1 MISLQGKQKD
11 KKRKNEANKMKNS
24 KKTLLTIVAGVS
36 VAILCMLAYYG
47 ICMFMLQNN
56 MQSSNL
62 HGISIMVIAIC
73 SWLALNSNKKNDKK
87 VVE

>member
-1 MISLQGKQKD
+1 MIRLQGKQKD
-11 KKRKNEANKMKNS
+11 EKRKNEVNKMKNS

-36 VAILCMLAYYG
+36 VAILCMCAYYG

-56 MQSSNL
+56 MQLSDL
-62 HGISIMVIAIC
+62 HGGAIAVTAIC
-73 SWLALNSNKKNDKK
+73 SLVALMSNKKKDKK